1 MSKRIGVFAIVLV
14 TIAAG
19 CSEAGTRDGGSV
31 TVPPVTSTEPTDL
44 GSASVEASC
53 AEYAGLQ
60 GEVSESYVGSAE
72 HLADV
77 ERLLAVAPDSVSAEL
92 VIFRDYLSTGAI
104 DSAADPESNL
114 TENWPAEVQAAIGNV
129 QTFGEENC

>member
-1 MSKRIGVFAIVLV
+1 MSKRIGVFTIVLV

-19 CSEAGTRDGGSV
+19 CSEAGTGDGGSV
-31 TVPPVTSTEPTDL
+31 TVPPVTSTEPTDS
-44 GSASVEASC
+44 GSAIVEPFC
-53 AEYAGLQ
+53 EEYAGLQ
-60 GEVSESYVGSAE
+60 GEVPESYVGSAE

-92 VIFRDYLSTGAI
+92 VIFRDYLSSGVI
-104 DSAADPESNL
+104 DSAADPESNS

-129 QTFGEENC
+129 QTFWEENC

>member
-1 MSKRIGVFAIVLV
+1 MSKRIGVFTIVLV

-19 CSEAGTRDGGSV
+19 CSQAGTGDGGSV
-31 TVPPVTSTEPTDL
+31 TVPPVTSTEPTDS
-44 GSASVEASC
+44 GSTIVEPFC
-53 AEYAGLQ
+53 EEYAGLQ

-92 VIFRDYLSTGAI
+92 VIFRDYLSSGVI
-104 DSAADPESNL
+104 DSAADPESNS

-129 QTFGEENC
+129 QTFWEENC

>member
-14 TIAAG
+14 TIATA
-19 CSEAGTRDGGSV
+19 CSEAGTGDGGSV
-31 TVPPVTSTEPTDL
+31 TVPPVTSTEPTDS
-44 GSASVEASC
+44 GSASVEAFC
-53 AEYAGLQ
+53 AEYADLQ

-77 ERLLAVAPDSVSAEL
+77 ERLLTVAPDSMSAEL
-92 VIFRDYLSTGAI
+92 VIFRDYLSSGAI
-104 DSAADPESNL
+104 DSAADPESNS

-129 QTFGEENC
+129 QTFGEDNC